1 MLKKILAA
9 VLCTFML
16 LGTVAFA
23 TVAFAAD
30 EIKAGD
36 TAYVVYD
43 GTVMVTKNPTYSG
56 GISEISKGTG
66 VTVLEAYVV
75 G

>member
-43 GTVMVTKNPTYSG
+43 GTVMVT
-56 GISEISKGTG
+56 
-66 VTVLEAYVV
+66 
-75 G
+75 